1 MVRLMVRYWKYML
14 VAVVL
19 VAVLFPL
26 GIANVVA
33 APDIKSFIL
42 AANIVAAIVSGI
54 IGSIFGV
61 LWARSPAPG
70 D

>member
-1 MVRLMVRYWKYML
+1 MVRLMVRYWKYVL
-14 VAVVL
+14 VAVAL
-19 VAVLFPL
+19 VAVLFL
-26 GIANVVA
+26 LSIANVVV

-42 AANIVAAIVSGI
+42 AANVVAAIVSGI

-61 LWARSPAPG
+61 LWVRSTPLG